1 MKKILT
7 FILIASS
14 LFYNN
19 PIYAATTYKG
29 WQTINVPNICTFQI
43 PPTMEIQ
50 AGSYKAIM
58 DSFSRNIDVIIP
70 EIVVQQRGLNKME
83 KKAQGLYARLILNTY
98 TNESNPEPLLLGDK
112 LKFSKDDLVEI
123 DKTLKDGYVEEFSS
137 YKQKTGQ
144 TMRLVKWK
152 GIKIVNINNTECLL
166 STYTRQIE
174 NNPVVIVYMYEFFN
188 NDISHMVTV
197 SYREKDISIWKPDLD
212 QKIIKTFNFIKH

>member
-1 MKKILT
+1 M
-7 FILIASS
+7 
-14 LFYNN
+14 
-19 PIYAATTYKG
+19 
-29 WQTINVPNICTFQI
+29 
-43 PPTMEIQ
+43 
-50 AGSYKAIM
+50 
-58 DSFSRNIDVIIP
+58 
-70 EIVVQQRGLNKME
+70 
-83 KKAQGLYARLILNTY
+83 YARLILNTY

-144 TMRLVKWK
+144 TMRFVKWK